1 VASDPANLK
10 GELLGGKY
18 RLGDVI
24 GAGGMGVV
32 YEATHTELRTPCAVK
47 VVDPARGDPV
57 QFKRLVR
64 EARVL
69 ALLSGPHAVRVLDA
83 GRLPEGS
90 PYLVME
96 RLAGEPLSELLKRE
110 GRLPCKQAID
120 FAGQICAA
128 VGEAHAAG
136 IIHRDIKPSN
146 VFVVA
151 KDHIKVLD
159 FGLATR
165 FGPASE
171 DSTATASEFA
181 GSPRYMSPE
190 QIRSSG
196 EVTPSSDLWS
206 IAVLLFEMLTGRLP
220 FDGPSTGA
228 LLAAIVADPAMRLK
242 SILADAPLEL
252 DRLIADCLEKNPDNR
267 PKDAAEVRGRLEA
280 LREIAVGGPFSP
292 ANSGLTA
299 IGPDSGRS
307 TVSDEAPRPLAMARR
322 SSARALVLLATLAT
336 VVMLVAALQ
345 RSTSNAAPQ
354 RGSEAVTG
362 RAART
367 AIEAGSR
374 HAVPTP
380 LVERTPAP
388 AMDPTRGNQESAA
401 RASPVPQPPV
411 RQRTRHA
418 ASRADS
424 TSVLDAISTRH

>member
-47 VVDPARGDPV
+47 VVDPARGDPL
-57 QFKRLVR
+57 QFRRLVR

-83 GRLPEGS
+83 GRLPGGS

-96 RLAGEPLSELLKRE
+96 RLAGEPLSELLKRT
-110 GRLPCKQAID
+110 GRLPCRQAID
-120 FAGQICAA
+120 FACQICAA

-151 KDHIKVLD
+151 KDRIKVLD

-190 QIRSSG
+190 QIRSSA

-206 IAVLLFEMLTGRLP
+206 IAVLMFEMLTGRLP

-242 SILADAPLEL
+242 SVLPDAPLEL
-252 DRLIADCLEKNPDNR
+252 DRLIADCLEKNPDDR
-267 PKDAAEVRGRLEA
+267 PRDAAEVRARLEA
-280 LREIAVGGPFSP
+280 LPEIAIGSPFSV
-292 ANSGLTA
+292 AISAAAA
-299 IGPDSGRS
+299 IGPDSGGS
-307 TVSDEAPRPLAMARR
+307 TVSDEAPVARATVQR
-322 SSARALVLLATLAT
+322 ASARALVLLATLAT
-336 VVMLVAALQ
+336 VAMLIAALQ
-345 RSTSNAAPQ
+345 RSASNAAPQ
-354 RGSEAVTG
+354 RASAPVTK
-362 RAART
+362 RALGN
-367 AIEAGSR
+367 AIEAGPR
-374 HAVPTP
+374 HAAPTP
-380 LVERTPAP
+380 FVGRAPAP
-388 AMDPTRGNQESAA
+388 ALDPMPDHQETAA
-401 RASPVPQPPV
+401 RTSPVSQPVV
-411 RQRTRHA
+411 RQRPSHA
-418 ASRADS
+418 ASRAES